1 MASTITVI
9 TTKSKQKVL
18 EARAGKKTLPAIAT
32 MAFGDGGNGWVPTGS
47 DNALKNELL
56 RKTITAIE
64 PLSETRYRY
73 KCLIEKNELQNVTIN
88 EMGLVD
94 TEGDF
99 ICIIVC
105 GNKLKDDDIEM
116 EFYIDD
122 IMN

>member
-1 MASTITVI
+1 M
-9 TTKSKQKVL
+9 
-18 EARAGKKTLPAIAT
+18 GPNW
-32 MAFGDGGNGWVPTGS
+32 F
-47 DNALKNELL
+47 
-56 RKTITAIE
+56 
-64 PLSETRYRY
+64 RYRY